1 MISTEKDAITLEN
14 FINENPTI
22 WEEIKNISYAS
33 QEKAKSEAV
42 IAATA
47 LIKSKLN
54 DPTIDAEI
62 FALELMVVD

>member
-22 WEEIKNISYAS
+22 LEEIKNISYAS
-33 QEKAKSEAV
+33 QEKAKNEAV
-42 IAATA
+42 ITATA

-54 DPTIDAEI
+54 DPSIDAEI
-62 FALELMVVD
+62 LARELMPLD